1 MRKPALFIL
10 SLLALVMA
18 ACIILLAVKYRDTRR
33 AELTVRDQFN
43 AALQSVAEIQDSLSA
58 IVPLEARVLRM
69 SQSSETGT
77 PIGPTQK
84 ERMLSSIAELKE
96 SIRNT
101 RERIRRLEENLAT
114 SQAEVESLTR
124 IIDNLK
130 RSVHERE
137 VTIARLS
144 ARVDTLV
151 TTVTVL
157 QTDVRRGQET
167 IAEQQQV
174 IEENQQEIEAKRQ
187 EIEEK
192 RREIATVRYVVGTK
206 KVLKEKGIV
215 IDRGGVIGIGK
226 SAVLAGTFNESDFT
240 SLDTDH
246 GLEIPIHGAEPQV
259 LSGQS
264 RGSYEL
270 RLGKTE
276 SLLLIRDAAE
286 FRKVKYLVIMVK

>member
-1 MRKPALFIL
+1 MRKPALIIL
-10 SLLALVMA
+10 SLAALVMA

-77 PIGPTQK
+77 PIGLTQK
-84 ERMLSSIAELKE
+84 ERMLNSIAELKE

-101 RERIRRLEENLAT
+101 RERIRQLEVSLST
-114 SQAEVESLTR
+114 SQAEAASLTR

-137 VTIARLS
+137 VTISHLT
-144 ARVDTLV
+144 ARVDSLV

-174 IEENQQEIEAKRQ
+174 IEESQQEIEAKRQ

-192 RREIATVRYVVGTK
+192 RREIATIRYVVGTK
-206 KVLKEKGIV
+206 KVLKEKGI
-215 IDRGGVIGIGK
+215 IIERGGMIGIGK
-226 SAVLAGTFNESDFT
+226 SVALSGAFSEGDFT

-246 GLEIPIHGAEPQV
+246 ALEILIHGAEPQV
-259 LSGQS
+259 VSGQS

-270 RLGKTE
+270 RVAEKE
-276 SLLLIRDAAE
+276 ALLLIRDAAE

>member
-33 AELTVRDQFN
+33 AELTIRDQFN

-101 RERIRRLEENLAT
+101 RERIRQLEEDLAT
-114 SQAEVESLTR
+114 SHAEVESLTR

-137 VTIARLS
+137 VTIARLT

-167 IAEQQQV
+167 IAEQQRV
-174 IEENQQEIEAKRQ
+174 IEESQQEIEAKRQ

-206 KVLKEKGIV
+206 KILKEKGIV

-226 SAVLAGTFNESDFT
+226 SAALTGAFNESDFT

-246 GLEIPIHGAEPQV
+246 ALEIPIHGAEPQV

>member
-1 MRKPALFIL
+1 MRKPALVIL

-18 ACIILLAVKYRDTRR
+18 ACIILLAVRYRDTRR
-33 AELTVRDQFN
+33 AEFAVREQFN

-58 IVPLEARVLRM
+58 IVPLEARVIRM
-69 SQSSETGT
+69 SQYSETGT
-77 PIGPTQK
+77 PIEPTQK
-84 ERMLSSIAELKE
+84 QRMLKSIAELKE

-101 RERIRRLEENLAT
+101 RERIRQLEENLAS
-114 SQAEVESLTR
+114 SQTEVASLTR

-137 VTIARLS
+137 VTIARLT
-144 ARVDTLV
+144 ARVDSLA

-157 QTDVRRGQET
+157 RTDVQRGQET

-174 IEENQQEIEAKRQ
+174 IEQNQQEIEAKRQ
-187 EIEEK
+187 EIEAK
-192 RREIATVRYVVGTK
+192 RREIATIRYVIGTK
-206 KVLKEKGIV
+206 KALKAKGI
-215 IDRGGVIGIGK
+215 IAERGGVIGIGK
-226 SAVLAGTFNESDFT
+226 SATLSGTFHDADFMP
-240 SLDTDH
+240 LDTDH
-246 GLEIPIHGAEPQV
+246 ALEIPIRGAEPQV

-270 RLGKTE
+270 RVGKTE

>member
-1 MRKPALFIL
+1 MRKPALFVL
-10 SLLALVMA
+10 SLVALVMA

-69 SQSSETGT
+69 SQTSETGT

-101 RERIRRLEENLAT
+101 RERIRQLEENLAT
-114 SQAEVESLTR
+114 SQAEVASLTR

-137 VTIARLS
+137 VTISRLT
-144 ARVDTLV
+144 ARVDSLV
-151 TTVTVL
+151 TTVTTL
-157 QTDVRRGQET
+157 RTDVQRGQET
-167 IAEQQQV
+167 IVEQQQV

-192 RREIATVRYVVGTK
+192 RREIAIIRYVVGTK
-206 KVLKEKGIV
+206 KVLKEKGI
-215 IDRGGVIGIGK
+215 ITERGGMIGIGK
-226 SAVLAGTFNESDFT
+226 SAALSGAFSEGDFT

-246 GLEIPIHGAEPQV
+246 ALEIPIRGAEPQV

-270 RLGKTE
+270 RVGRTE